1 MTETNYFERS
11 QEARQYIGIAEVL
24 LEKNIEEKDRA
35 KLEIFVGFLEG
46 IDVRCQ
52 TLANLPEEERRKW
65 IAGKEVKEL
74 KFLEQIAFK
83 FPGTQEE
90 KELIVTNPETV
101 LYAWIKIMTE
111 KYGGK

>member
-11 QEARQYIGIAEVL
+11 QEARQYIGIAEAL

-65 IAGKEVKEL
+65 IAQKEVKEL
-74 KFLEQIAFK
+74 EFLKKMQTKLSVEQKILEF
-83 FPGTQEE
+83 
-90 KELIVTNPETV
+90 IVTNPEAS
-101 LYAWIKIMTE
+101 LYAAIELMNE
-111 KYGGK
+111 KY